1 MVEVKNG
8 EFLEVK
14 QVAFKKND
22 NSVFFDKRD
31 EKYYNCFDKNVNCN
45 YKFDK
50 WLGKP
55 KAERRSWD
63 NNEEVYTYFNITK
76 SPAFNYT
83 YFDYESGEALQ
94 IRLLEA
100 KQPATNNTRL
110 DFEIIF
116 SDVKDKKHTIKD
128 YEYVPSFN
136 GTQAQRIRYYKECF
150 DKFCEEYVGKF
161 LEEKTFKVFEIL
173 ILKIA
178 YKELFSTGKIKHS
191 WPDNIS
197 NEVVAL
203 RIFDVLYGF
212 NKLKN
217 DRHFSLFQSYENAHA
232 YNYVNFFK
240 LKAKYKSKLDK
251 IFKILTSSNS
261 GKSLVSL
268 YLNSRSD
275 KLPDFYNQVETF
287 IKENKL

>member
-8 EFLEVK
+8 EFLQVK
-14 QVAFKKND
+14 ELAFKRND
-22 NSVFFDKRD
+22 NSVFFDKRE
-31 EKYYNCFDKNVNCN
+31 EKHYDCFDKKVNCN
-45 YKFDK
+45 YRFYKF
-50 WLGKP
+50 LGKP
-55 KAERRSWD
+55 KSERRSWD

-83 YFDYESGEALQ
+83 YFDYETGEALQ

-100 KQPATNNTRL
+100 KQPKSNNTRL

-116 SDVKDKKHTIKD
+116 SDVKDEKHIIKD
-128 YEYVPSFN
+128 YESIPSFN
-136 GTQAQRIRYYKECF
+136 GTQAKRISYYKECF
-150 DKFCEEYVGKF
+150 DKFCEEYVEKF
-161 LEEKTFKVFEIL
+161 LREKTFKVFEVL

-178 YKELFSTGKIKHS
+178 YKELFPYGKIKHS
-191 WPDNIS
+191 WPDNFS
-197 NEVVAL
+197 NELVAL
-203 RIFDVLYGF
+203 RVFDVLCNF
-212 NKLKN
+212 NLLKN
-217 DRHFSLFQSYENAHA
+217 DKYFSLFQCYENDYA

-240 LKAKYKSKLDK
+240 LKAKYKNKLEN